1 MQQMHEL
8 NRRQTVTYDSLAT
21 AGTARLSAYQA
32 YQNMNNNKADF
43 L

>member
-8 NRRQTVTYDSLAT
+8 NRRQTVTYDSRAT
-21 AGTARLSAYQA
+21 PGAARLSANQA
-32 YQNMNNNKADF
+32 YQNVNNKKADF